1 MEPLS
6 EYRQGVRAV
15 WGSGDYDR
23 MARTEGLYVTGEALV
38 RSVGVTAGDLVLDV
52 ACGTGNATLPAAA
65 TGATVTG
72 IDLSPQMLTVAARRA
87 AEAGHE
93 IEWRE
98 GDAEAL
104 PFDDAA
110 FDIVLSSFGA
120 MFAPGHQVAADELV
134 RVLRPGG
141 RLAMSNW
148 TPQGSI
154 ADFFATVTGFAPPPP
169 DFAEPPLLWGDE
181 AHVRSLFE
189 GRAVD
194 LEFHPATVTLSA
206 PSVADAV
213 ELYTTTL
220 GPMAA
225 TRQAVEADGR
235 WPALRDALS
244 GFFGR
249 HNRNSDGTLA
259 WPAPYV
265 IVIGHKAP

>member
-6 EYRQGVRAV
+6 EYRDRVRAV
-15 WGSGDYDR
+15 WGTGDYDR
-23 MARTEGLYVTGEALV
+23 MARTEGLYVTGEELV
-38 RSVGVTAGDLVLDV
+38 RSVEVTGGDVLLDV

-72 IDLSPQMLTVAARRA
+72 LDLSPEMLAVAARRA

-104 PFDDAA
+104 PFDDGA
-110 FDIVLSSFGA
+110 FDVVLSSFGA
-120 MFAPGHQVAADELV
+120 MFAPRHQVVTDELV

-154 ADFFATVTGFAPPPP
+154 ADFFATVTSFAPPPP

-181 AHVRSLFE
+181 KHVRSLFD

-194 LEFHPATVTLSA
+194 LEFRPETVTLSA

-213 ELYTTTL
+213 ELYTTNL
-220 GPMAA
+220 GPLAA
-225 TRQAVEADGR
+225 TRQAVETDGR
-235 WPALRDALS
+235 WPAMRDALS

-249 HNRNSDGTLA
+249 HNRNRDGTLA
-259 WPAPYV
+259 WAAPYV
-265 IVIGHKAP
+265 VVIGRKAR

>member
-6 EYRQGVRAV
+6 EYRAGVRAV

-38 RSVGVTAGDLVLDV
+38 RTVGVAAGDVVLDV
-52 ACGTGNATLPAAA
+52 ACGTGNASLPAAA

-72 IDLSPQMLTVAARRA
+72 LDLSPEMLAVAARRA
-87 AEAGHE
+87 AEAGHG

-104 PFDDAA
+104 PFDDAS

-120 MFAPGHQVAADELV
+120 MFAPRHQVVADELV

-154 ADFFATVTGFAPPPP
+154 ADFFATVISFAPPPP
-169 DFAEPPLLWGDE
+169 DFAEPPLLWGDDG
-181 AHVRSLFE
+181 HVRSLFE
-189 GRAVD
+189 GRAVE
-194 LEFHPATVTLSA
+194 LEFHPAAVTLSA
-206 PSVADAV
+206 PSVAEAV
-213 ELYTTTL
+213 ELYTTNL

-225 TRQAVEADGR
+225 TRRAAEADGR
-235 WPALRDALS
+235 WPAMRDALTN
-244 GFFGR
+244 FFDR
-249 HNRNSDGTLA
+249 HNRNSEGTLA
-259 WPAPYV
+259 WTAPYV
-265 IVIGHKAP
+265 VVLGRKAT